1 LPKGRPIRKLTE
13 SLRLSELRPK
23 ESTDQSYDEG
33 KLLESVSVALGHEIK
48 REVIRLL
55 IVSGGRD

>member
-1 LPKGRPIRKLTE
+1 MLSE
-13 SLRLSELRPK
+13 SLRHSELRPK

-33 KLLESVSVALGHEIK
+33 KLPESVSVALGHDIE

-55 IVSGGRD
+55 IVSGG